1 MFSLKVY
8 ILVKYKKLILNKIF
22 LEVQTQSLSRF
33 TKKKS
38 LPRKQKSNTGDVW
51 RLEKKRGIF
60 HAACSCSPFVYPSLP
75 INKPLFLLF
84 IISCKPNTFLKVEFP
99 STLVPMKFPLLL
111 ISFLLASLITFYCF
125 IPTSGT
131 PHSNEER
138 DIHSAL
144 HHRPASRS
152 LLSLPP

>member
-1 MFSLKVY
+1 MVAVSVFSL
-8 ILVKYKKLILNKIF
+8 ISPLLLVKSVSKLIWLTEF
-22 LEVQTQSLSRF
+22 
-33 TKKKS
+33 
-38 LPRKQKSNTGDVW
+38 
-51 RLEKKRGIF
+51 F

>member
-51 RLEKKRGIF
+51 GRRRSVESSMLPV
-60 HAACSCSPFVYPSLP
+60 AVLPYPSLP
-75 INKPLFLLF
+75 FPPNKKNS
-84 IISCKPNTFLKVEFP
+84 ISFSSLYLSRNPNTVFNPPCLNEVSSFSHFLPFCLPNRNLRNAASQWRTPQHPQCTSSSTRFP
-99 STLVPMKFPLLL
+99 IPSLSSTVSSFP
-111 ISFLLASLITFYCF
+111 
-125 IPTSGT
+125 
-131 PHSNEER
+131 
-138 DIHSAL
+138 
-144 HHRPASRS
+144 
-152 LLSLPP
+152 